1 MVQFFCKPLLILILA
16 PAVLA
21 QAPAT
26 PVISSVS
33 FQGNQFVRSSQLRSL
48 LQYSM
53 EGRPYVPAY
62 LSADLQNLEFIY
74 KDKGFLQARVGPPE
88 VQIQKEGN
96 GGTAAIR
103 IPVFEGPVFRVGI
116 ITVKN
121 ARNFS
126 PETLMQLCPLVKGEP
141 FSRTKA
147 SQWQAKIAEAYQST
161 GYLRFRSILQ
171 EHLNDSA
178 KIVDLDLEC
187 VEGQPYR
194 VGRILFTGDPSANG
208 TELKRRLLVSEGG
221 VFNPEFLILSLQF
234 INQLRR
240 YKPMSESDV
249 TVTIDDAR
257 GIVDLAFR
265 LSLPENTN

>member
-96 GGTAAIR
+96 GGDHVAVAWQGPGITQTVIDGAYLAPYLYNFTDYTVFAA
-103 IPVFEGPVFRVGI
+103 
-116 ITVKN
+116 
-121 ARNFS
+121 
-126 PETLMQLCPLVKGEP
+126 
-141 FSRTKA
+141 
-147 SQWQAKIAEAYQST
+147 QWQKTNCS
-161 GYLRFRSILQ
+161 RSNAWCSGADRDRDGNVQ
-171 EHLNDSA
+171 
-178 KIVDLDLEC
+178 LD
-187 VEGQPYR
+187 
-194 VGRILFTGDPSANG
+194 
-208 TELKRRLLVSEGG
+208 
-221 VFNPEFLILSLQF
+221 
-234 INQLRR
+234 
-240 YKPMSESDV
+240 
-249 TVTIDDAR
+249 
-257 GIVDLAFR
+257 DLAAFAEWW
-265 LSLPENTN
+265 LYDSE